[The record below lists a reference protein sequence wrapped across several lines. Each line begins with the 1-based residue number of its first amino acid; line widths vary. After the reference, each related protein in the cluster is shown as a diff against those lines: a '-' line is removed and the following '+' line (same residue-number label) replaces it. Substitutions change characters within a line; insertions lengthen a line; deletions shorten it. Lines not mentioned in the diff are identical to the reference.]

1 MKEQFTY
8 STSCAKLTH
17 TNLAHENPGTLTLN
31 SKPVSVVSQT
41 LICMQSSSQ
50 CGKSFSYCV
59 VFCLP
64 LSSTTVLQTKHRGTS
79 AVRYANCMSFCMSFH
94 REV

>member
-31 SKPVSVVSQT
+31 SKPVSVVSPNAH
-41 LICMQSSSQ
+41 L
-50 CGKSFSYCV
+50 
-59 VFCLP
+59 
-64 LSSTTVLQTKHRGTS
+64 
-79 AVRYANCMSFCMSFH
+79 YA
-94 REV
+94 E